1 VLSGI
6 LVSNNSGGTALDA
19 SIVACLQD
27 IGRWK
32 GRVMKSNSLVFAA
45 VVSVFLCSGAT
56 ALAQMPGGM
65 GNGTFMGYGGHNMD
79 HDLILP
85 QMVVGQH
92 YSTSLLLLNMGDPRV
107 MTWVSPQELTTT
119 GKVYLYHQDG
129 SRLQVS
135 VNGGPPVSE
144 FAFSL
149 DPSRSAHYELS
160 SAGSDTPGWA
170 LIDVDEPASG
180 SGWGMMDGQTMTR
193 GMRIMADV
201 FYTYSDSG
209 QPSSRVGVMPS
220 MYEMGKFAT
229 SIISAQS
236 NDDLYTGVALVN
248 TNAKAVTVTL
258 RLRDSDGNTLATSP
272 LTLGPGNQVAKFIN
286 QIFPSNM
293 PADFRGFLEVS
304 SSDEG
309 VVAMGL
315 LFGQGLLT
323 SLPMMHY
330 GQIGMM
336 P

>member
-1 VLSGI
+1 MFVF
-6 LVSNNSGGTALDA
+6 SGG
-19 SIVACLQD
+19 
-27 IGRWK
+27 G
-32 GRVMKSNSLVFAA
+32 
-45 VVSVFLCSGAT
+45 VV
-56 ALAQMPGGM
+56 LAQMQGGM
-65 GNGTFMGYGGHNMD
+65 GSGNAFMGYGGHDMD

-92 YSTSLLLLNMGDPRV
+92 YSTSLLLLNLGDPQV
-107 MTWVSPQELTTT
+107 MTWVSPQDLITT
-119 GKVYLYHQDG
+119 GTVYLYHQDG
-129 SRLQVS
+129 THMQVS

-149 DPSRSAHYELS
+149 DPTKSAHYDLS
-160 SAGSDTPGWA
+160 SAGSDTSGWA

-201 FYTYSDSG
+201 YYTYSDSG
-209 QPSSRVGVMPS
+209 QPVSRVGVVPS

-248 TNAKAVTVTL
+248 TSAKAVAVTL
-258 RLRDSDGNTLATSP
+258 RLRDSNGNTLATSP
-272 LTLGPGNQVAKFIN
+272 LTLNPGSQVAEFVT
-286 QIFPSNM
+286 QMFPSDV

-304 SSDEG
+304 SSDDG

-315 LFGQGLLT
+315 LFGQGILT
-323 SLPMMHY
+323 SLPMTHY
-330 GQIGMM
+330 GSVTMSPMM